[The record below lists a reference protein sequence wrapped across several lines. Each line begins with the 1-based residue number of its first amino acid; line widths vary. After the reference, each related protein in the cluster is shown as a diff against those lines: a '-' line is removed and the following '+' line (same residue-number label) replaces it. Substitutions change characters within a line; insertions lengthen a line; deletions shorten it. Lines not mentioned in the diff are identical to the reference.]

1 VRVFALFVDVGAGS
15 STRLAFLNCSIRKII
30 GFSLFENGSP
40 SWQLS
45 FAGILP
51 LSKGARS

>member
-1 VRVFALFVDVGAGS
+1 MRVFALFVDVGAGS